1 MVPTV
6 KGLFQV
12 SVIAVALLCWFYYED
27 YKIDRLKRD
36 IVESLPAH
44 LSELNIKLLDLMNHN
59 VDILAANNELKKNLK
74 KLKKDIYEMKVDILA
89 ENKELE
95 DSLRSNMETLKG
107 EMYEIKIQLSEL
119 INNHMHML
127 TENRVFKDDLSKVS
141 EDLVKQINYLTIFLI
156 DSEVKTSDA
165 VAEIKEKVDVNADN
179 SGMKKKLQLLAQI
192 TCTITGYA
200 HRGIEGG
207 CIIIEKLL
215 FGLIP

>member
-1 MVPTV
+1 MAPTV

-59 VDILAANNELKKNLK
+59 VNILAANNELNKNLK
-74 KLKKDIYEMKVDILA
+74 KEMKVDILA

-107 EMYEIKIQLSEL
+107 EIKYNL
-119 INNHMHML
+119 L
-127 TENRVFKDDLSKVS
+127 T
-141 EDLVKQINYLTIFLI
+141 TILC
-156 DSEVKTSDA
+156 
-165 VAEIKEKVDVNADN
+165 
-179 SGMKKKLQLLAQI
+179 
-192 TCTITGYA
+192 TC
-200 HRGIEGG
+200 
-207 CIIIEKLL
+207 
-215 FGLIP
+215 